1 MTSTLSVLVSAMV
14 DFLSDVTSL
23 KKKKKKSVGSVYRM
37 AGYFSREKTFTN
49 FTVLWLFAKIF
60 SVKFWGVVP
69 FGAAKA
75 RAICKSFLY
84 ENHIFHP
91 KVVSLESFPLY
102 GISHM

>member
-1 MTSTLSVLVSAMV
+1 M
-14 DFLSDVTSL
+14 
-23 KKKKKKSVGSVYRM
+23 
-37 AGYFSREKTFTN
+37 N
-49 FTVLWLFAKIF
+49 FMVLWLFANIF

-75 RAICKSFLY
+75 RAIRKSFLY
-84 ENHIFHP
+84 ENRIFHL